1 MLKELLYT
9 GFLHGDELTVN
20 GKTVAENLQQVAGL
34 SELGAQVSFFFL
46 CLDICHFDLSWVAL
60 GAGQVLFCVLELISS
75 PLR

>member
-34 SELGAQVSFFFL
+34 SELGAQVSFLFGVWSF
-46 CLDICHFDLSWVAL
+46 V
-60 GAGQVLFCVLELISS
+60 VLILVYVHG
-75 PLR
+75 